1 VFRDITPL
9 LLEPQLFH
17 QAVER
22 MARPLDGREVD
33 KVLAIESRGFIF
45 GAALA
50 LRLRAGLVPARKVG
64 KLPWKTRRLDYTLEY
79 TGRTP
84 SRYTWTRSIEGTEC

>member
-1 VFRDITPL
+1 
-9 LLEPQLFH
+9 
-17 QAVER
+17 